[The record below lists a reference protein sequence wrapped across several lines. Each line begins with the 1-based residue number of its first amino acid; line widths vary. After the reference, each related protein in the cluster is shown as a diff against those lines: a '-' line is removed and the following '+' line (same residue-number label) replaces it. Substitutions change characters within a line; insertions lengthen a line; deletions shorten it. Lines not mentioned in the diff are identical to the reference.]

1 VTLRP
6 IGPPQAA
13 VRLLSRLLPAELR
26 EPFLGDLEEAYR
38 EVAAVRG
45 TRAARWWYWHEALR
59 APLTFSTRDHTR
71 GTAGRSTGDGP
82 MVNFLADLRYA
93 LRLTTRRPGF
103 TALVIL
109 TIALGIGATTAIFSA
124 VYPILFAPL
133 PYPQPEQV
141 VLVWERDQ
149 DGSQSRF
156 GYATFSDVAQT
167 SHSFDAIAA
176 FGFWA
181 PTIIG
186 GATPERLSG
195 QRVSAEFFR
204 VLGVAPA
211 LGRDFLPQEDTR
223 GAERVVILSDGLWRR
238 RFGGDSSLV
247 GGSID
252 LDGTAFTVVG
262 IMPHGFEN
270 LLAPDT
276 QLWTPLRYDAS
287 LPWACRTCRHLRVV
301 GRLRPGTT
309 AADARRELAVISQR
323 LVDLHPTEY
332 PAAGMLVP
340 TLHEEVTKGVRTALL
355 AVLGAVVLVLLIACA
370 NVTNL
375 LLARAGQRES
385 EFSLRAA
392 LGAGR
397 ARVAR
402 QLLTESLVLAV
413 LGGGLGVGIA
423 YLGVRSL
430 VALGPAL
437 PRLQTIGVNGPVLL
451 FALVVTTA
459 CGLIFG
465 LAPALHAGRGDLH
478 HSLQAGTPRATG
490 ARRVT
495 RASLVVAEVALALML
510 LVGSGLLLRSMGR
523 LLAVSPGFDP
533 SGVLSVQVQASGPRF
548 NEDTA
553 TWAFFDRVLAATRA
567 LPGVTRAAYTSQL
580 PLSDDFDGF
589 GVHSEAHP
597 NVNPEE
603 DPGAFRY
610 AVSPGYLETM
620 GIPVKRGRPLTE
632 ADRRGQPPVVLVNEG
647 LVQKLWPNEDPIGQR
662 VRVGGAT
669 SGPWRTVVGIV
680 GDVKQVSLAA
690 GQSDA
695 IYVPETQWPWAD
707 GALTLVL
714 RTRGDPA
721 RLAAAVRRA
730 VWSVDKDQ
738 PIVRVATMD
747 RLVSANAAQRRFTLI
762 LFGTFAVVAL
772 ILAAA
777 GIYGV
782 LAGTVTERVR
792 EIGVRTALGAS
803 RADILLMVVRQG
815 LGLTALGIVAGLV
828 GAVALTKLITTLLFG
843 VSRLDGLTY
852 AGVTGLLVLVAV
864 MACWIPAWRAARVDP
879 VQTLRAE

>member
-1 VTLRP
+1 MSNL
-6 IGPPQAA
+6 
-13 VRLLSRLLPAELR
+13 
-26 EPFLGDLEEAYR
+26 
-38 EVAAVRG
+38 
-45 TRAARWWYWHEALR
+45 
-59 APLTFSTRDHTR
+59 
-71 GTAGRSTGDGP
+71 
-82 MVNFLADLRYA
+82 LADLRYA
-93 LRLTTRRPGF
+93 LRLTARRPGF
-103 TALVIL
+103 TALVVL

-133 PYPQPEQV
+133 PYPQPQRV

-149 DGSQSRF
+149 DGAESRF
-156 GYATFSDVAQT
+156 GYATFTDVAQT

-176 FGFWA
+176 SGFWA

-186 GATPERLSG
+186 GTAPERLPG
-195 QRVSAEFFR
+195 QRVSAQFFQ

-211 LGRDFLPQEDTR
+211 LGRSFLPTEDTR
-223 GAERVVILSDGLWRR
+223 GAERVVILSNGLWRR
-238 RFGGDSSLV
+238 RFGGDSGLV
-247 GGSID
+247 GRSID

-287 LPWACRTCRHLRVV
+287 LPWACRTCRHLQVV

-309 AADARRELAVISQR
+309 VADARRELGVISQR
-323 LVDLHPTEY
+323 LVDQHPTEY
-332 PAAGMLVP
+332 PAVGMLVP
-340 TLHEEVTKGVRTALL
+340 TLHEEVTKGVRAALL

-375 LLARAGQRES
+375 LLARAGQRDS

-397 ARVAR
+397 GRVVR

-413 LGGGLGVGIA
+413 LGGGLGVGMA

-430 VALGPAL
+430 VALAPSL
-437 PRLQTIGVNGPVLL
+437 PRVQAIGVNGPVLL
-451 FALVVTTA
+451 FALAITTA

-478 HSLQAGTPRATG
+478 HSLQAGTPRATT
-490 ARRVT
+490 ARRMT
-495 RASLVVAEVALALML
+495 RGSLVVAEVALALML

-533 SGVLSVQVQASGPRF
+533 TGVLSVEVQASGPRF
-548 NEDTA
+548 DDDTA
-553 TWAFFDRVLAATRA
+553 TRAFFDHVLAATRV

-580 PLSDDFDGF
+580 PLSDDFDGY
-589 GVHSEAHP
+589 GVHSETHP

-603 DPGAFRY
+603 DPAAFRY

-620 GIPVKRGRPLTE
+620 GIPLKRGRAFT
-632 ADRRGQPPVVLVNEG
+632 AVDRIDQPPVVIVSEG
-647 LVQKLWPNEDPIGQR
+647 LAQKLWPHEDPIGQR

-669 SGPWRTVVGIV
+669 DGPWRTVVGIV

-690 GQSDA
+690 GQADA
-695 IYVPETQWPWAD
+695 VYLPEVQWPWAD

-721 RLAAAVRRA
+721 RLAAAVRQA

-747 RLVSANAAQRRFTLI
+747 RLLAASAAQRRFTLV
-762 LFGTFAVVAL
+762 LFATFAVVAL

-782 LAGTVTERVR
+782 LAGTVTERLR

-803 RADILLMVVRQG
+803 RADIQLMVVRQG
-815 LGLTALGIVAGLV
+815 LRLTSLGIVAGLV

-843 VSRLDGLTY
+843 VSRLDGFTY
-852 AGVTGLLVLVAV
+852 AGVTGVLVFVAIL
-864 MACWIPAWRAARVDP
+864 ACWIPAWRAARVDP
-879 VQTLRAE
+879 VETLRAE